1 MGKPLFRRAVGRD
14 GSVQLPSVKRHLL
27 VHGIS
32 TIVLIVTLA
41 AAAWEYV
48 NW

>member
-1 MGKPLFRRAVGRD
+1 MGKPLFRKAVARD
-14 GSVQLPSVKRHLL
+14 GSVQLPSVNRHLL

-32 TIVLIVTLA
+32 TLVLIVTLA
-41 AAAWEYV
+41 AAAWGFV